1 MDRKRYI
8 EYLNETSRMVMPFIK
23 ASMEKAVLGV
33 PELENHLFYLFKY
46 REDRPLLKPTL
57 FRLAYESCGGKEFET
72 YLPFAAACELINISS
87 YQANSSFDNKLGVL
101 SNEDKD
107 GQVMAAMITRELAA
121 KLVFQISNGFIGEKK
136 LKELAEC
143 ISTSNLFIYKAQ
155 HYDLNVLSFSNR
167 KMFERYIQ
175 DREFYLHD
183 YHKRCYFGSG
193 IFSGQVALAGAIAAD
208 ADNAHKI
215 ALMKFGEIY
224 GTALH
229 KINDLGDFLPGE
241 ERHGRIYQD
250 FFCDIR
256 NGRLTLPV
264 YELYTKHN
272 KVYLNIISI
281 LNGENPNY
289 EEVHSLFTSLNIVD
303 IAKKDAKSSYYAAK
317 KCLKDIPLTEQKG
330 GLFSMLSILK
340 SNKYYHRSKNRI

>member
-8 EYLNETSRMVMPFIK
+8 EYLNETSRMVMPIIK

-46 REDRPLLKPTL
+46 RENRPLLKPTL
-57 FRLAYESCGGKEFET
+57 FRLAYESCGGKEFEA
-72 YLPFAAACELINISS
+72 YLPFAAACELLNISS

-107 GQVMAAMITRELAA
+107 GQVMAAMITREIAA
-121 KLVFQISNGFIGEKK
+121 KLVYQISDGIIGEKK

-155 HYDLNVLSFSNR
+155 HYDLNVLSLSNR
-167 KMFERYIQ
+167 RTFNRYIQ
-175 DREFYLHD
+175 DKELYLHD
-183 YHKRCYFGSG
+183 YHKRCFYGSG

-208 ADNAHKI
+208 ADNVHRDAI
-215 ALMKFGEIY
+215 REFGEIY

-272 KVYLNIISI
+272 NAYLEIINS
-281 LNGENPNY
+281 LNEENPNY
-289 EEVHSLFTSLNIVD
+289 EKVHSIFTSLNIVD
-303 IAKKDAKSSYYAAK
+303 IVKKDAKRSYNAAK
-317 KCLKDIPLTEQKG
+317 RCLKNIPLSEQKG

-340 SNKYYHRSKNRI
+340 SNKYYHRLEK

>member
-1 MDRKRYI
+1 MDKKKYI
-8 EYLNETSRMVMPFIK
+8 EYLNETSCMVMPIIR
-23 ASMEKAVLGV
+23 ASVEKAVFGV
-33 PELENHLFYLFKY
+33 PELEKHLFLLFEH
-46 REDRPLLKPTL
+46 REDKQLLKPTL
-57 FRLAYESCGGKEFET
+57 FRLAYELCGGKEFER
-72 YLPFAAACELINISS
+72 YLPFAAACEMLNISS

-121 KLVFQISNGFIGEKK
+121 RLVYQISDGFIGEKK
-136 LKELAEC
+136 LRELAEC

-167 KMFERYIQ
+167 RMFEHYIQ
-175 DREFYLHD
+175 DRELYLRD

-208 ADNAHKI
+208 ADNAHRD
-215 ALMKFGEIY
+215 ALTKFGEIY

-264 YELYTKHN
+264 YELYTKHYN
-272 KVYLNIISI
+272 VYLDIISS

-289 EEVHSLFTSLNIVD
+289 EEVHSLFKRLNIVD
-303 IAKKDAKSSYYAAK
+303 IVKKDAKGSFYAAK
-317 KCLKDIPLTEQKG
+317 RCLKDIPFPEKKG

-340 SNKYYHRSKNRI
+340 SNKYYHRSEK